1 MLIMEEKKSRK
12 YNSEFRKKIKKK
24 ISNITNKTEFINI
37 YKIIKSELENKISI
51 NRNGIYFNLNILSD
65 KLIENIC
72 FILDKSESE
81 LQLLLQTQIPI
92 EQNKIKYNIYN
103 KENVIET
110 FIQEHKLTNQE
121 KSLIKKFR
129 QK

>member
-1 MLIMEEKKSRK
+1 MEEKKSRK

-65 KLIENIC
+65 ELIENIC

-81 LQLLLQTQIPI
+81 LQLLLQTQIPV